1 MAVYIQSKEEHTHE
15 IRIGKN
21 IEIVSF
27 VCFSLG
33 CLSSLPY
40 FHFLFLYALEV
51 ISYQISSNFK
61 V

>member
-33 CLSSLPY
+33 CLSSIALLSLSFSVSLRSY
-40 FHFLFLYALEV
+40 F
-51 ISYQISSNFK
+51 ISDLI
-61 V
+61 